1 MQSQTCFSVIQLV
14 KSTDGN
20 CAYDHSLA
28 APLPV
33 EKGHLS
39 MRTKAAGQDVTVQV
53 QSSKKI
59 VTLQDASA
67 ASASVERKK
76 CKH

>member
-1 MQSQTCFSVIQLV
+1 MIQLV

-20 CAYDHSLA
+20 CAYDHSQA

-33 EKGHLS
+33 EKGTS
-39 MRTKAAGQDVTVQV
+39 VRATTAAGQDVTVQV
-53 QSSKKI
+53 QSSQKI